1 LLKHNDLIG
10 RKAFVDPSTGLL
22 WAVLP
27 GGALEQVTYPN
38 GVTPAYRNLI
48 GASLMLYTANFG
60 VANGLSAIAEWAEE
74 SGNDAIVSSV
84 LTFEANLNLARRVA
98 IEGLE
103 NVVLSQK
110 RR

>member
-22 WAVLP
+22 WAIRP
-27 GGALEQVTYPN
+27 DGGFEQVTYPN
-38 GVTPAYRNLI
+38 GITPAYRNLI
-48 GASLMLYTANFG
+48 GSALLLYTANHC
-60 VANGLSAIAEWAEE
+60 VANGLTAVVEWAETT
-74 SGNDAIVSSV
+74 GNERIVHAVSS
-84 LTFEANLNLARRVA
+84 FEANLNLARRCA

-103 NVVLSQK
+103 NVAAMQK